1 MPIAPFGGTLA
12 DRQGYV
18 CMKCGFIVA
27 IWIMWSLSAL
37 AQAQQGLVKTAKPS
51 QIVAQSQAALTEHN
65 DREALRL
72 VLQGL
77 VAYPDN
83 DELELQLARVFIYQK
98 HDPQAFAKISA
109 VLRRNPDNRDA
120 KLELAQLYGYRDDYK
135 KSDPIYRELLQKDPG
150 DEAAAL
156 GLIHN
161 LALEGKREEA
171 RLQLQ
176 AALKRHPDSLLLLE
190 YNDFLTASA
199 PSAQEIRTHNFG
211 QVQTGESFF
220 SDSSGNRS
228 LYSTQGIGY
237 QITRDLYSRTH
248 VDETAVWKSAV
259 PYQTVVSG
267 WEDLRWRFN
276 RYVAA
281 RASGG
286 AVRFADSSSD
296 ALYAGDLE
304 VYPVKGLLLS
314 GGYSSFPVVPTFD
327 ASAFDLLATG
337 WHEHAEYET
346 KNFYM
351 YGTGFLSHFSDGN
364 RSEREYGETM
374 RWFPLGNV
382 SLGAG
387 YAFRHI
393 HFEQELNHGYFSPSQ
408 YWSHLGAGGVR
419 FNIGRFYHGEY
430 LGYLGGE
437 RINAGAF
444 TTAGEFLLRNQF
456 FYRRLNFEANYSH
469 FQLVQSTAAFRSD
482 VVSGA
487 IGYRF

>member
-1 MPIAPFGGTLA
+1 MKRELIA
-12 DRQGYV
+12 
-18 CMKCGFIVA
+18 A
-27 IWIMWSLSAL
+27 IWILSSLYAL
-37 AQAQQGLVKTAKPS
+37 AQAPLTPAAKPS

-65 DREALRL
+65 EKEALRL
-72 VLQGL
+72 VLGGL
-77 VAYPDN
+77 AAFPEN

-98 HDPQAFAKISA
+98 HDRQAFAKIYA
-109 VLRRNPDNRDA
+109 VLRRNPGNRDA

-135 KSDPIYRELLQKDPG
+135 KSDPLYRELLQKNPG

-156 GLIHN
+156 GLVHN
-161 LALEGKREEA
+161 LALEDRREEA
-171 RLQLQ
+171 QLQLQ
-176 AALKRHPDSLLLLE
+176 AALKLHPDSLLLLE
-190 YNDFLTASA
+190 YKDFLSASA
-199 PSAQEIRTHNFG
+199 HSAGEVRPHSFG

-237 QITRDLYSRTH
+237 QISKNLYSRTQ
-248 VDETAVWKSAV
+248 VDETAVWKTAA

-267 WEDLRWRFN
+267 WEDLHWRAN
-276 RYVAA
+276 RYFAA

-286 AVRFADSSSD
+286 AVRFADSSSN

-304 VYPVKGLLLS
+304 VYPFKGLLLS
-314 GGYSSFPVVPTFD
+314 GGYSRFPVVPTFD
-327 ASAFDLLATG
+327 ASVFDLLATG
-337 WHEHAEYET
+337 WHEHAAYET
-346 KNFYM
+346 KNFYV
-351 YGTGFLSHFSDGN
+351 YGTGFLTHFSDGN

-374 RWFPLGNV
+374 RWFPLGKV

-393 HFEQELNHGYFSPSQ
+393 HFQQEQDHGYFSPSQ
-408 YWSHLGAGGVR
+408 YWSHLGAGGMR

-437 RINAGAF
+437 RINAGSF

-456 FYRRLNFEANYSH
+456 FYRRFDFEANYSH
-469 FQLVQSTAAFRSD
+469 YQLVQSTAAFRSD

>member
-1 MPIAPFGGTLA
+1 MPIAPLGGTLA
-12 DRQGYV
+12 DRQEYV
-18 CMKCGFIVA
+18 CMKYVFIVA
-27 IWIMWSLSAL
+27 FGIVSSLSAF
-37 AQAQQGLVKTAKPS
+37 AQAEQASAARPS

-65 DREALRL
+65 EKEALRL
-72 VLQGL
+72 VLEGL
-77 VAYPDN
+77 VTFPDN

-98 HDPQAFAKISA
+98 HDHQAFAKINT

-135 KSDPIYRELLQKDPG
+135 KSDPIYRELLQKNPG

-190 YNDFLTASA
+190 YHDFLTASA
-199 PSAQEIRTHNFG
+199 PSAQEVRTHNFG

-248 VDETAVWKSAV
+248 VDETAVWKTAV
-259 PYQTVVSG
+259 PYRTVVSG

-276 RYVAA
+276 RYLAA

-286 AVRFADSSSD
+286 AVRFADSSSN

-304 VYPVKGLLLS
+304 VYPFKGLLLS
-314 GGYSSFPVVPTFD
+314 GGYSRFPIVPTFD
-327 ASAFDLLATG
+327 ASVFDLLATG

-346 KNFYM
+346 KNFYI
-351 YGTGFLSHFSDGN
+351 YGTGFLTHFSDGN

-374 RWFPLGNV
+374 RWFPLGKV

-419 FNIGRFYHGEY
+419 FNIGRFYHAEY

-456 FYRRLNFEANYSH
+456 FYHRLNFEANYSH